1 LDIDLECDEN
11 WYYLLQK
18 KIKETDEEYKAYQ
31 IYSFGS
37 KQLKRLS
44 QCLPSLELYSGIYF
58 TLNQEFTEAVNDGI
72 LIRGSDSSDHFNYV
86 TYYEEAE
93 PYKKEWTMRGIID
106 FFLTG
111 CNEWDFQQMENGG
124 REWNWLRM
132 VYTIYLYQLI
142 LGSVVPI
149 EVVLLMINY
158 AQI

>member
-1 LDIDLECDEN
+1 L
-11 WYYLLQK
+11 
-18 KIKETDEEYKAYQ
+18 
-31 IYSFGS
+31 F
-37 KQLKRLS
+37 
-44 QCLPSLELYSGIYF
+44 SGIYF
-58 TLNQEFTEAVNDGI
+58 TLNREFAEAINDGF

-93 PYKKEWTMRGIID
+93 QYEKEWTMRGIID
-106 FFLTG
+106 GLLRG

-142 LGSVVPI
+142 SRSVVPI

-158 AQI
+158 AQS